1 MKRHTTTIELG
12 TASTVTKGA
21 VGPGFDIRL
30 QQASPGIARD

>member
-1 MKRHTTTIELG
+1 MKTEPKLIELG

-30 QQASPGIARD
+30 QQAMPGLARD